1 MRKCCKARPMLRN
14 SPGSR
19 HEQICSRL
27 HRCVQASVAN
37 LTSTQLLP
45 ARFAVSMARD
55 TIVRPDLAL
64 ITVSTK
70 KLWLA
75 AEIVNSED
83 HAPDTVTKKQI
94 YEEMRLPRLWMIDPR
109 YDNVEVYHASP
120 IRTGAEIHFSWER
133 GALGKTSARVPDR
146 HFRAVQNR
154 RTVSWPSQYH
164 LVLTL
169 LITHIFR
176 SVT

>member
-1 MRKCCKARPMLRN
+1 MSSPYEETLQGAPMLR
-14 SPGSR
+14 SAPGSR
-19 HEQICSRL
+19 HEQLCARL

-37 LTSTQLLP
+37 LTSTRLLP
-45 ARFAVSMARD
+45 ARAAVTFARD

-64 ITVSTK
+64 ITVSTN

-94 YEEMRLPRLWMIDPR
+94 YEEMRLPRLWMVDPR

-120 IRTGAEIHFSWER
+120 YGMVLKSILAGSEVLSEKLLPEFQIVISE
-133 GALGKTSARVPDR
+133 L
-146 HFRAVQNR
+146 FRAG
-154 RTVSWPSQYH
+154 SP
-164 LVLTL
+164 
-169 LITHIFR
+169 
-176 SVT
+176 